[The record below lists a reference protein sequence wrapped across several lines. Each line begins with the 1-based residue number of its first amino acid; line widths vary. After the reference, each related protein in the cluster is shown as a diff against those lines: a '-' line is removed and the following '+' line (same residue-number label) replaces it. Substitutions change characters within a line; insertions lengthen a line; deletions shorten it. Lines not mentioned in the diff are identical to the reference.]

1 MGTDNLIKNIV
12 VGKRVCPIPVKW
24 NDLWE
29 LLFKDIL
36 AIAIRNSE
44 HFNAQITYLSR
55 QIVSSRTILAF
66 ISWFDAEPTCKSVI
80 KVKNTTPTATF
91 GAKPPLSGTIFQLGP
106 GRWDQLLKVLR
117 AFEV

>member
-80 KVKNTTPTATF
+80 KVKNTTPTATSR
-91 GAKPPLSGTIFQLGP
+91 AQPPLAVAVFKLRP
-106 GRWDQLLKVLR
+106 RCWD
-117 AFEV
+117 